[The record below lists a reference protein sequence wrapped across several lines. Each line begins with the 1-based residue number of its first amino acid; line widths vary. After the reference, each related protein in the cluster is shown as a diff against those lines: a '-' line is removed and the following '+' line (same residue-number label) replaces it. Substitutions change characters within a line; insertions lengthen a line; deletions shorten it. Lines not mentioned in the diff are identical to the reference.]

1 MAVINPW
8 DSGSAGG
15 GVGGGTAATYLPSTT
30 SGAPQSNAQSIW
42 EAGANAAPGLAAPG
56 NFASPFQLQGLGAG
70 LPAGVGAYPAA
81 PPAPSASASPQ
92 SAGTVAPG
100 QPAAPQA
107 TATSPWLSNVTSTS
121 MDGSVTPFASPG
133 NPNINYINRG
143 AAADIARRYGANLVS
158 SGNVMGGSV
167 SDPMYGLDF
176 GAGDPMSAGQIAF
189 WEQRGDTPEQ
199 IKSRLY
205 QPVAWWN
212 NVPGGAGYV
221 NPNIVRN
228 NDVNWN
234 FSSPLATNLPVGGVN
249 QGFANQSAAQSDMW
263 KKALENA
270 GDSAANLGNGGT
282 VQIGTPPRLPQR
294 NEAPQQLS
302 TAHYD
307 NPQMQ
312 SVMAFL
318 SMLLGG
324 GNVSSML
331 AQLFGGQGQT
341 SRQPN
346 LTNAR
351 NTAFQR
357 NYFYPR
363 TEPRLY

>member
-1 MAVINPW
+1 MAVLNPW
-8 DSGSAGG
+8 NAGG
-15 GVGGGTAATYLPSTT
+15 AVDSLPSTG
-30 SGAPQSNAQSIW
+30 GAPQSNAQSIW
-42 EAGANAAPGLAAPG
+42 EAGANASPSLGAPG
-56 NFASPFQLQGLGAG
+56 NFASPYQLTQLGAG
-70 LPAGVGAYPAA
+70 LPSGVGAYPAA
-81 PPAPSASASPQ
+81 SPPAQSPSAN
-92 SAGTVAPG
+92 APG
-100 QPAAPQA
+100 QPSAPQTPA
-107 TATSPWLSNVTSTS
+107 ASPWLPNVTSTS
-121 MDGSVTPFASPG
+121 MDGSVTPFSTPS
-133 NPNINYINRG
+133 NPNINYINQG
-143 AAADIARRYGANLVS
+143 AAADIARRYGANLLS

-176 GAGDPMSAGQIAF
+176 GAGDPMSAGQVAF
-189 WEQRGDTPEQ
+189 WEQRGDTPDQ

-205 QPVAWWN
+205 QSPAWWT

-234 FSSPLATNLPVGGVN
+234 FSSPLSTNLPVGGVN
-249 QGFANQSAAQSDMW
+249 QGFETRSAAQSDLW

-270 GDSAANLGNGGT
+270 GDSAANLGNGAT
-282 VQIGTPPRLPQR
+282 VQIGTPPRLSQR

-324 GNVSSML
+324 GNVSSL
-331 AQLFGGQGQT
+331 FAQLFGGQGQT

-357 NYFYPR
+357 NYFYPN